1 MPRVPR
7 KSEGLVGKLRDIAM
21 SGPEPWKTVAFDK
34 YTFRIEVTRQ
44 TDSDIASDGEKPTQ
58 P

>member
-1 MPRVPR
+1 M
-7 KSEGLVGKLRDIAM
+7 GKLRDIAM
-21 SGPEPWKTVAFDK
+21 SGPKPWKTVAFDK
-34 YTFRIEVTRQ
+34 YTFRIEVTGQ

>member
-1 MPRVPR
+1 M
-7 KSEGLVGKLRDIAM
+7 GKLRDIAK

-34 YTFRIEVTRQ
+34 YTFRIEVTGQ
-44 TDSDIASDGEKPTQ
+44 TDSDIASAGEQPTQ